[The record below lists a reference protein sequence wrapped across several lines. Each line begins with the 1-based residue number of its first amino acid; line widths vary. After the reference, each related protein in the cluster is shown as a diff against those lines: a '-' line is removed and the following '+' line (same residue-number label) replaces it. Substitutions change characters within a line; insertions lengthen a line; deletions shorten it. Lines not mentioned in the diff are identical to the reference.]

1 MRRSRA
7 AGVVAAVA
15 GLGVAT
21 GALAPFRDQVSLPVV
36 VLLFLVPVLGGAAFG
51 GLWPA
56 LGAAV
61 AAELLVNW
69 FFVPPYRTLAVQGG
83 DNLVALAVY
92 LLVAV
97 AAGLAVDAT
106 AARAAEAARLAETD
120 RLRSALLGAVG
131 HDLRTPLA
139 GLKAS
144 VSSLRQPDVEF
155 SAEDRAEL
163 LATVEESADRLTAV
177 IDNLLAVSRLQAGA
191 LAVDLRPVAL
201 DWVVAEVVLHVGG
214 DVLVDVPDDLP
225 EALADAGL
233 LERVLVNL
241 LANAQAAG
249 GPVTIRGWTGGVN
262 VNLAVEDHGPGI
274 APERLAAAF
283 APFQRLDDHTG
294 GGLGLGLA
302 IARGFTEAQG
312 GTLTATPTE
321 GGGLT
326 MRISL
331 RAARAEIRAA
341 GEAAD
346 GGG

>member
-1 MRRSRA
+1 MKRSRVG
-7 AGVVAAVA
+7 GVIAAVGA
-15 GLGVAT
+15 LGVAT
-21 GALAPFRDQVSLPVV
+21 GAMVPFRDSLALPVV
-36 VLLFLVPVLGGAAFG
+36 VLLFLVPVLVGAAFG

-69 FFVPPYRTLAVQGG
+69 FFVPPYRTLAVQGSE
-83 DNLVALAVY
+83 NLVALVVY

-139 GLKAS
+139 GIKAA
-144 VSSLRQPDVEF
+144 VSSLRQPDVTF
-155 SAEDRAEL
+155 SDEDRGEL
-163 LATVEESADRLTAV
+163 LATVEESADRLAGV
-177 IDNLLAVSRLQAGA
+177 VDNLLAVSRLQAGA
-191 LAVDLRPVAL
+191 LAADVRPVAV
-201 DWVVAEVVLHVGG
+201 DGVVAQVVLDDGG
-214 DVLVDVPDDLP
+214 PVLVDVPDDLP
-225 EALADAGL
+225 PALADAGL
-233 LERVLVNL
+233 LERVLANL
-241 LANAQAAG
+241 VANARAAG
-249 GPVTIRGWTGGVN
+249 GPVTVRGRAAGGRIT
-262 VNLAVEDHGPGI
+262 LAVEDHGPGI
-274 APERLAAAF
+274 RPERLEAAF

-312 GTLTATPTE
+312 GTLAATRTE

-326 MRISL
+326 MTIVL
-331 RAARAEIRAA
+331 R
-341 GEAAD
+341 EAT
-346 GGG
+346 G

>member
-1 MRRSRA
+1 VKRSRVG
-7 AGVVAAVA
+7 GVVAAVVA
-15 GLGVAT
+15 LGAAT
-21 GALAPFRDQVSLPVV
+21 GVMVPLRDGLALPVV
-36 VLLFLVPVLGGAAFG
+36 VLLFLVPVLAGAAFG

-61 AAELLVNW
+61 VAELLVNW

-83 DNLVALAVY
+83 ENLVTLVVY

-139 GLKAS
+139 GIKAA
-144 VSSLRQPDVEF
+144 VSSLRQPDVTF
-155 SAEDRAEL
+155 SEEDRGEL

-177 IDNLLAVSRLQAGA
+177 INNLLALSRLQAGA
-191 LAVDLRPVAL
+191 LAVDVHPVAV
-201 DWVVAEVVLHVGG
+201 DWVVAEVVLHHDG

-225 EALADAGL
+225 DALADTGL

-241 LANAQAAG
+241 LANARAAG
-249 GPVTIRGWTGGVN
+249 GPVTVRGRATAGRVT
-262 VNLAVEDHGPGI
+262 LAVEDHGPGI
-274 APERLAAAF
+274 APEKLAAAF
-283 APFQRLDDHTG
+283 APFQRLNDHTG

-312 GTLTATPTE
+312 GTLAATRTE

-326 MRISL
+326 MTITL
-331 RAARAEIRAA
+331 RAAAPS
-341 GEAAD
+341 
-346 GGG
+346 

>member
-1 MRRSRA
+1 MI
-7 AGVVAAVA
+7 VAVA
-15 GLGVAT
+15 GLALAT
-21 GALAPFRDQVSLPVV
+21 GAMAPFRDQLSLPVV
-36 VLLFLVPVLGGAAFG
+36 VLLFLVPVLASAASG

-83 DNLVALAVY
+83 DNLVTLVVY

-106 AARAAEAARLAETD
+106 AARSAEAARLGETD

-131 HDLRTPLA
+131 HDLRTPLS
-139 GLKAS
+139 GIKAA
-144 VSSLRQPDVEF
+144 VSSLRQPDVTF
-155 SAEDRAEL
+155 GDADRAEL
-163 LATVEESADRLTAV
+163 LATVEESADRLAAV

-191 LAVDLRPVAL
+191 LAADVRPTAVDG
-201 DWVVAEVVLHVGG
+201 VVAQVVLDGG
-214 DVLVDVPDDLP
+214 GTVTVDVPDDLP
-225 EALADAGL
+225 PALADAGL
-233 LERVLVNL
+233 LERVLANL
-241 LANAQAAG
+241 LANAEAAG
-249 GPVTIRGWTGGVN
+249 GPVTVRGAAAGGLVT
-262 VNLAVEDHGPGI
+262 LAVEDHGPGI
-274 APERLAAAF
+274 APGRLDAAF

-321 GGGLT
+321 GGGLAMT
-326 MRISL
+326 ISL
-331 RAARAEIRAA
+331 RAAT
-341 GEAAD
+341 D
-346 GGG
+346 G